1 MLNNQISPFEY
12 VSILVSIILGLGITQ
27 LLGSFSDLLYNH
39 KKITFYGPH
48 SIWVLFILFLHIQD
62 WFITYQLKD
71 LKVWY
76 LPQLVFVLLYPIT
89 LFTTAKMLL
98 PSNDK
103 EEQYNMVTFY
113 NSQFPVI
120 FILVSVNIFLSILFN
135 IFLLQQTW
143 TAQFMLITFLII
155 MSLFAIFKPVNKSFH
170 FILAIII
177 AIASVISIIVEKNSW
192 VIK

>member
-1 MLNNQISPFEY
+1 MLSNQISPFEY

-177 AIASVISIIVEKNSW
+177 AVASIISIIVEKNSW

>member
-12 VSILVSIILGLGITQ
+12 VSILVSLILGLGITQ

-143 TAQFMLITFLII
+143 AAQLMLVAFLII
-155 MSLFAIFKPVNKSFH
+155 MSLFAIFKPVKKSFH

-177 AIASVISIIVEKNSW
+177 AVASVISIIVEKNSW